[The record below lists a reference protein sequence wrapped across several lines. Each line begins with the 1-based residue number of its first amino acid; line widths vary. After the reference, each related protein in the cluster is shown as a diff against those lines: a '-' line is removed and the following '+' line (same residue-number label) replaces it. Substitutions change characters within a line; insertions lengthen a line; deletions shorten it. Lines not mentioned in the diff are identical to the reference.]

1 MGSYT
6 FHPLEVRCVPT
17 ALEIDSDQI
26 RDQLDRVLNSAEFA
40 ESARLKDLLR
50 YLVTESLDGR
60 GGRLK
65 GYIIGID
72 VFERG
77 EDFNPDS
84 DTIVRVQ
91 AGRLR
96 SKLKTYYLTE
106 GKNDAVRIELPKGTY
121 KPQFKLLTVD
131 ALSKAGV
138 RRAHEASSTAPVSYG
153 QATDAP
159 DKLLSSRHLAFDR
172 VASLAARLTSAAATL
187 VTVGYPDRID
197 VLGCQGVNLQTVDSS
212 WSFKS
217 FLDTGTPIVVIDDVD
232 ADPRIPEDHPL
243 RSNEP
248 PVKRVVAV
256 PIVLN
261 PPQPAALTI
270 IDPDPEI
277 PIDTHLTA
285 MLCDLA
291 ELAAAEILA
300 LRATAEQL
308 AEMRALHGSGY
319 EIDPT
324 LVEFIDTAS
333 FPVAVLNRNHRFVY
347 VNEATTRLLGVSATK
362 HIGKKPSD
370 VSPVSTSEFE
380 QVMETVFQTGQSVTD
395 FEMRGVDGHRLFRA
409 VFLPLPRGSTRPQ
422 RVISALFDETEMRA
436 NELALSDSLLYGT
449 GEISIDTGK
458 AGTAAKFLL
467 DSLVR
472 RNALHSRRNVSFV
485 TVRDWRSSLKDQQ
498 VVAMSTVRSRPPKW
512 FARQMATEIMQA
524 SNELFGADYF
534 SNVTSLPRLSRRHGH
549 RLSLMVAEELAHMLS
564 ADYADL
570 LEPVRHDKSRN
581 GGSVTYVTKEGAPVP
596 GPTLLIHDTI
606 NSGRLIQVAVDHLRS
621 EGRQVSVM
629 GWVG

>member
-1 MGSYT
+1 MA
-6 FHPLEVRCVPT
+6 T
-17 ALEIDSDQI
+17 ALKIDADQV
-26 RDQLDRVLNSAEFA
+26 RDQLDRILNSAEFA
-40 ESARLKDLLR
+40 ESARLKDLLQ

-60 GGRLK
+60 GSRLK

-77 EDFNPDS
+77 EDFNPDA

-121 KPQFKLLTVD
+121 RPRFERMAPDTP
-131 ALSKAGV
+131 SKAGA
-138 RRAHEASSTAPVSYG
+138 RRALEGPTVHQVSG
-153 QATDAP
+153 SISPDAP

-172 VASLAARLTSAAATL
+172 IASLAARLTGAAAAL
-187 VTVGYPDRID
+187 VTVGQPDRID
-197 VLGCQGVNLQTVDSS
+197 VLGCHGVNLQTVDSS

-232 ADPRIPEDHPL
+232 SDPRIPENHPL

-248 PVKRVVAV
+248 PVKSVVAV
-256 PIVLN
+256 PIMLT
-261 PPQPAALTI
+261 PPQPASVTI
-270 IDPDPEI
+270 IDPGPDVT
-277 PIDTHLTA
+277 IDAHMTA

-300 LRATAEQL
+300 LRATSEQL

-395 FEMRGVDGHRLFRA
+395 FEMRGVDEKRLFRA

-422 RVISALFDETEMRA
+422 RVIAALFDETEMRA
-436 NELALSDSLLYGT
+436 NELALSDSLFYET
-449 GEISIDTGK
+449 GEATIDTAK
-458 AGTAAKFLL
+458 AGTAANFLL

-485 TVRDWRSSLKDQQ
+485 TVRDWRVSLKDRQ

-512 FARQMATEIMQA
+512 FARQMATEVMQA
-524 SNELFGADYF
+524 CNELFGADYF

-549 RLSLMVAEELAHMLS
+549 RLSQMVAEELARMLS
-564 ADYADL
+564 ADYVEL
-570 LEPVRHDKSRN
+570 LEPVRNEKSRN
-581 GGSVTYVTKEGAPVP
+581 GGSVTYVTKPGATDA
-596 GPTLLIHDTI
+596 GPTLVVHDTI